1 MFIFNDAVEGFLK
14 QEWQGEQAKRDPFS
28 LNNLASGSI
37 FQHAILSAFGGIVLS
52 FLSSQHSP
60 PPCID
65 YIKVHHEMIE
75 DDEGIMRFVSFFELP
90 EVDGATEVSDPEDD
104 NRDKDEIDGI
114 RARMSRGMRI
124 DDRSEHR
131 GGFDDGYDGRGGRRG
146 GGYDGRG
153 GYDGH
158 GERRRG
164 GYDGHDRRGYD
175 GHDRRG
181 GGDGS
186 RRPDKK
192 GKFEM

>member
-1 MFIFNDAVEGFLK
+1 
-14 QEWQGEQAKRDPFS
+14 
-28 LNNLASGSI
+28 
-37 FQHAILSAFGGIVLS
+37 
-52 FLSSQHSP
+52 
-60 PPCID
+60 
-65 YIKVHHEMIE
+65 MIE

-131 GGFDDGYDGRGGRRG
+131 GGFDDGYDGRGG
-146 GGYDGRG
+146 
-153 GYDGH
+153 YDGH